1 MNYNEDVFRQRFTVA
16 HELGHALL
24 DDDQD
29 VVVSFTGDQKSQR
42 EARANA
48 FAARFLMPTDFLR
61 AIPQSNVWSEE
72 KVLDWAERLRVNPEP
87 LCYALRHARLL
98 RHDQVE
104 AFKTL
109 KIPRS
114 SKLDPEMPQA
124 LTPHSRERMQQL
136 LWRGMSNSYVSLC
149 FDAYN
154 QGHVS
159 AGRLAEMLLA
169 DESEL
174 REVAELYGLTLAYAD

>member
-1 MNYNEDVFRQRFTVA
+1 
-16 HELGHALL
+16 
-24 DDDQD
+24 
-29 VVVSFTGDQKSQR
+29 
-42 EARANA
+42 
-48 FAARFLMPTDFLR
+48 
-61 AIPQSNVWSEE
+61 
-72 KVLDWAERLRVNPEP
+72 
-87 LCYALRHARLL
+87 
-98 RHDQVE
+98 
-104 AFKTL
+104 
-109 KIPRS
+109 
-114 SKLDPEMPQA
+114 
-124 LTPHSRERMQQL
+124 MQQL